1 MRYAITGAT
10 GFVGEALTRRLVADG
25 HEVTAVVRN
34 PAKARDLATSD
45 QVTLARA
52 DLSDIAGMAAAFDG
66 ADGVFHVA
74 GWYKVGDRHPEEG
87 WRVNVEGTRNA
98 LQAARE
104 SGVPRVVY
112 TSTCAVNS
120 DTHGEVRDETFHF
133 TGRHISV
140 YDETKARAHEVAA
153 EFAALADSPDV
164 VIVMPG
170 GIYGPGDTSQVGAL
184 MADIAVGKRVMASS
198 KLRMMQA
205 HVDDV
210 VDGHVR
216 AMAAGRR
223 GESYMLAGERSDL
236 VSTLTEVAEITG
248 GPKPIDIPAIVLPV
262 AGPVLGVVGKV
273 LPLQGD
279 YTAEAMR
286 VARASYLA
294 TPAKAQR
301 ELGWTFRSLHAGL
314 RETAE
319 AAGWV

>member
-98 LQAARE
+98 LQAAGE
-104 SGVPRVVY
+104 VGVPRVVY

-236 VSTLTEVAEITG
+236 VSMLGEVAEITG